1 MTDTGT
7 NSGTRT
13 AMVTGGSRGL
23 GLAITKRLLADGF
36 AVMAA
41 DVNPRALGRM
51 DALTAEHGD
60 MLDRVEVDITQGDQV
75 QNAMQAVSAR
85 WGRLDVMVNNAG
97 RNRGGGLF
105 DTSAEDWDWVHDTNM
120 KGTFLC
126 SKFAAEQM
134 REQGSGSIISISSIS
149 SAGEDKNPAYDSSKA
164 GIIGL
169 TRAMAHELGPLGIR
183 ANAVAPGTI
192 LTDWVQQNLPPDFLQ
207 AESAA
212 TPRGELGQ
220 PEDIAAAV
228 SYLASDDARHVTG
241 QVLCVSGGRWMP

>member
-1 MTDTGT
+1 MTNTDGTGV
-7 NSGTRT
+7 TRT

-23 GLAITKRLLADGF
+23 GLAITQRLLADGF

-51 DALTAEHGD
+51 DPLVAEHGD
-60 MLDRVEVDITQGDQV
+60 RLDRVEVDITQSEQV
-75 QNAMQAVSAR
+75 QSGVRAVVER

-105 DTSAEDWDWVHDTNM
+105 ETSAEDWEWVHDTNM

-126 SKFAAEQM
+126 SKYAAEQM
-134 REQGSGSIISISSIS
+134 REQGSGSIVSISSIS
-149 SAGEDKNPAYDSSKA
+149 AAGADKNPAYDSSKA
-164 GIIGL
+164 GVIGL
-169 TRAMAHELGPLGIR
+169 TRAIAHELGPLGIR

-192 LTDWVQQNLPPDFLQ
+192 LTDWVQHNLPPDFLQ
-207 AESAA
+207 AEAED
-212 TPRGELGQ
+212 TPRGELGK

-228 SYLASDDARHVTG
+228 SYLSSEDARHVTG